1 MTALYP
7 HGVDILDAVHAL
19 DLLTGRGLE
28 NIGGVAL
35 TGYGFDALGGESAG
49 FGGDEAGPAR
59 LVLRLAADA
68 LLAGERAERAERE
81 AAVLRMTGGRDREA
95 LAALQAH
102 VAAGH
107 VLCTDC
113 DGHGTWSIG
122 ADDGCEIPCECAA
135 CDGTGWRDA
144 VSELAAYRLARAAL
158 QPAQHDAD

>member
-1 MTALYP
+1 MTTKHDLEKRVRDTYREAARAWRLTSDDTPGCDRMSVRRAREFDEEFHEAVRELGIYVAESSDEPVTSAAL
-7 HGVDILDAVHAL
+7 LDA
-19 DLLTGRGLE
+19 T
-28 NIGGVAL
+28 
-35 TGYGFDALGGESAG
+35 
-49 FGGDEAGPAR
+49 
-59 LVLRLAADA
+59 
-68 LLAGERAERAERE
+68 ERAERAERE

-144 VSELAAYRLARAAL
+144 VSELAAYRLARAATR
-158 QPAQHDAD
+158 